1 MESLWRSTCP
11 MPAFPP
17 LRGPLAA
24 EAAVVG
30 GGLCGLLTA
39 FALQEA
45 GLETVVLEAERILSG
60 ASEGTTAK
68 ITAQHGLIYDRLLSQ
83 RGEAFARGYAQAQQH
98 ALARYAALVRTLDIA
113 CQFER
118 KPAFLY
124 ATAPSPALERECAAC
139 ERLGLPVSLTGAAA
153 LPFEAAQALRMEDQA
168 QFHPL
173 RFGKALARRLT
184 VYEHTRVTGVHA
196 GLLRTERG
204 EVRARHIVLCTHFP
218 IRNVP
223 GLYFARMHQAR
234 SYVLA
239 LDGAPDVGGM
249 WRDASDGGYSLRNA
263 GGLLLLGG
271 AGHRTGRHPV
281 SSSFRLLRDAARTW
295 YPDARETAR
304 WSAQDCMTPDGVPYI
319 GRYAEST
326 PDWYVATGYNKWGM
340 SSSMVAACRISD
352 WIAGDAPYAPGIFDP
367 RRFNA
372 DTAVEVLQTGGQAL
386 KGLGLQYLTVP
397 ETQVGELPEGH
408 GGVVSTETEEKV
420 GVYREPGGCL
430 HAVGTRCPHMGCQV
444 AWNPDEKSWECPCH
458 GSRFDLDGH
467 VIDNPAQEDLPQARV
482 TPCADGKAGL
492 DAP

>member
-153 LPFEAAQALRMEDQA
+153 LPFVRCAS
-168 QFHPL
+168 
-173 RFGKALARRLT
+173 ARRS
-184 VYEHTRVTGVHA
+184 
-196 GLLRTERG
+196 RG
-204 EVRARHIVLCTHFP
+204 
-218 IRNVP
+218 
-223 GLYFARMHQAR
+223 G
-234 SYVLA
+234 
-239 LDGAPDVGGM
+239 
-249 WRDASDGGYSLRNA
+249 
-263 GGLLLLGG
+263 
-271 AGHRTGRHPV
+271 
-281 SSSFRLLRDAARTW
+281 
-295 YPDARETAR
+295 
-304 WSAQDCMTPDGVPYI
+304 
-319 GRYAEST
+319 
-326 PDWYVATGYNKWGM
+326 
-340 SSSMVAACRISD
+340 
-352 WIAGDAPYAPGIFDP
+352 
-367 RRFNA
+367 
-372 DTAVEVLQTGGQAL
+372 
-386 KGLGLQYLTVP
+386 
-397 ETQVGELPEGH
+397 
-408 GGVVSTETEEKV
+408 
-420 GVYREPGGCL
+420 
-430 HAVGTRCPHMGCQV
+430 
-444 AWNPDEKSWECPCH
+444 
-458 GSRFDLDGH
+458 
-467 VIDNPAQEDLPQARV
+467 
-482 TPCADGKAGL
+482 
-492 DAP
+492 

>member
-139 ERLGLPVSLTGAAA
+139 ECLGLPVSLTGAAA

-304 WSAQDCMTPDGVPYI
+304 WSAQDCMTPDGIPYI
-319 GRYAEST
+319 GRYART
-326 PDWYVATGYNKWGM
+326 LPGVYVASGFNKWGM
-340 SSSMVAACRISD
+340 TGSMAASELLCDLITRRRDYPYARLFSPRRLSRPEIVYSF
-352 WIAGDAPYAPGIFDP
+352 ADAP
-367 RRFNA
+367 
-372 DTAVEVLQTGGQAL
+372 
-386 KGLGLQYLTVP
+386 
-397 ETQVGELPEGH
+397 
-408 GGVVSTETEEKV
+408 
-420 GVYREPGGCL
+420 
-430 HAVGTRCPHMGCQV
+430 RCPHMGCALQ
-444 AWNPDEKSWECPCH
+444 WNPDTRTWDCPCH
-458 GSRFDLDGH
+458 GSRFTRSGRLLDG
-467 VIDNPAQEDLPQARV
+467 PAVR
-482 TPCADGKAGL
+482 DGCWQ
-492 DAP
+492 P